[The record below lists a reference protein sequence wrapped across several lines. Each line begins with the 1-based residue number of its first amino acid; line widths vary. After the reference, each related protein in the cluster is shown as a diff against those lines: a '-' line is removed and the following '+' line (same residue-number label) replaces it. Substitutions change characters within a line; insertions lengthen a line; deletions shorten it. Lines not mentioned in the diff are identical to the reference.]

1 MSLNLLTDPAAVEA
15 AMDEYE
21 ALGGEAFRA
30 KYGFGKAKNWFVIR
44 AGKLYDSK
52 AIAGVAVG
60 KQHPDRGP
68 LSSNDFSGGE
78 TSVKRILEGLGFT
91 VWSSDATAP
100 FRSEEA
106 LAQVRTA
113 WGPEQ
118 SLVKYLAVW
127 RTPSGREL
135 ALQLTQESVRV
146 WTEILAPAD
155 VGSSTHYGPSET
167 RHSALNSNAPRLAQP
182 NPAWLTV
189 VDSPAALD
197 RLITWYADEA
207 VTELNLRAL
216 EELKANFKREMPGFK
231 SFAAPGQTYLEYERH
246 YKDELAA
253 LFRSEVLPLLAS
265 DLDDAS
271 AAALTTAYH
280 SILTRKLQAAGRPQN
295 LIGWQAVDRLKPL
308 DSKQSARLGRALNSL
323 LGEEGVAV
331 DRLDAF
337 IVEAGEAFREAGA
350 TGPLGIARFL
360 GSCALMLQDPNAF
373 VAIRTDLYELG
384 LRRLKDQKFP
394 AYNDEPD
401 RVRSALMLTEEVHDA
416 LTDAGWQPRDLI
428 DIQSFLWVS
437 LMYDGT
443 KEGSTMFAQT
453 MEAFLNRFREV
464 RETPFKTIPDLWSTM
479 TRLKNRLEVL
489 PSIQNRPEIKVDW
502 SLGKG
507 VWASVPWIALM
518 NERETTS
525 TQNGLYIVFLINR
538 DLSEIQLCL
547 AQGTTELVNEHKQSG
562 ALPILRARSDQYRA
576 LVPELASAGF
586 RLDDDIDL
594 GAEGWRAQS
603 YRAGC
608 VAHMPF
614 ATDDLPSDEV
624 LERVM
629 EALLQ
634 AYETALAG
642 RGEQP
647 DPESS
652 SNGRGEQPD
661 PESSSNVPYTIDDAI
676 KGLFL
681 EREEFERILAIW
693 KHKKNLVLQG
703 APGVGKSFIARRLA
717 YALMTQKDLSR
728 VEVVQFHQSYGYED
742 FIQGYRPTQDGG
754 FELRDGVFHRFCE
767 AARKRPGVPHVFIID
782 EINRG
787 NLSKIFGEL
796 MLLIEHDKRSSEWSA
811 RLAYASPDDAPFHVP
826 DNVWLLGMMNTA
838 DRSLSMVDYALRR
851 RFAFVTLKPEFM
863 SQAFG
868 AHLADAGVA
877 PDLISAIVQGMQEL
891 NIAIG
896 DDRINLGPGF
906 QIGHSF
912 FTPAADQ
919 AVGRAWFE
927 QVVET
932 EIRPL
937 LEEYWFDAPDRADE
951 WRLRLLS
958 HL

>member
-1 MSLNLLTDPAAVEA
+1 MNLNLLTDPAAVEA

-30 KYGFGKAKNWFVIR
+30 KYGFGKAKNWFVVR

-68 LSSNDFSGGE
+68 LAPKDFTGGE
-78 TSVKRILEGLGFT
+78 QTVKRVLEDLGFT

-106 LAQVRTA
+106 LAQVRAA

-118 SLVKYLAVW
+118 SLVKYMAVW

-135 ALQLTQESVRV
+135 ALQLEQESVRV
-146 WTEILAPAD
+146 WTEIQAPAAA
-155 VGSSTHYGPSET
+155 GSSTHYGPSET
-167 RHSALNSNAPRLAQP
+167 RHSALSANAPRLALPQ
-182 NPAWLTV
+182 PAWLTV
-189 VDSPAALD
+189 VDSPAAME
-197 RLITWYADEA
+197 RLLAWYADEPA
-207 VTELNLRAL
+207 TGLNLEAL
-216 EELKANFKREMPGFK
+216 EELKAVFKREMPDFQN
-231 SFAAPGQTYLEYERH
+231 FAEPGATYLEHERL

-253 LFRSEVLPLLAS
+253 LFRSEVLPLVAGE
-265 DLDDAS
+265 LDDAG

-280 SILTRKLQAAGRPQN
+280 GILTRKLQATGRPQN
-295 LIGWQAVDRLKPL
+295 MIGWQAVDRLKPV
-308 DSKQSARLGRALNSL
+308 DNSRSARLGQALNSL
-323 LGEEGVAV
+323 LGEAGVAV

-337 IVEAGEAFREAGA
+337 IVDAGEAFREAGA
-350 TGPLGIARFL
+350 TGAQGIARFL

-373 VAIRTDLYELG
+373 VAIRSDLYERG

-394 AYNDEPD
+394 TYSDEPG
-401 RVRSALMLTEEVHDA
+401 RVRTALMLTEAVHDA
-416 LTDAGWQPRDLI
+416 LAEAGWQPRDLI

-437 LMYDGT
+437 LMYDGAT
-443 KEGSTMFAQT
+443 EGSTIFAQT
-453 MEAFLNRFREV
+453 VEAFLSRFREV
-464 RETPFKTIPDLWSTM
+464 RETPFKTVPDLWTTM
-479 TRLKNRLEVL
+479 ARLKTSLEAL
-489 PSIQNRPEIKVDW
+489 PSIQSRPELQVDW

-507 VWASVPWIALM
+507 VWASVPWTAVM
-518 NERETTS
+518 DERETTS
-525 TQNGLYIVFLINR
+525 TQTGLYIVFLVSR
-538 DLSEIQLCL
+538 DLSEIHLCL
-547 AQGTTELVNEHKQSG
+547 MQGTTELVNEHKQSG

-576 LVPELASAGF
+576 LVPELASDGF

-603 YRAGC
+603 YKAGC

-614 ATDDLPSDEV
+614 ATDDLPSDEA
-624 LERVM
+624 LESVM
-629 EALLQ
+629 EALVQ
-634 AYETALAG
+634 AYETVLAG
-642 RGEQP
+642 RDEQP
-647 DPESS
+647 VPEAS
-652 SNGRGEQPD
+652 PIA
-661 PESSSNVPYTIDDAI
+661 PYTIDEAL

-681 EREEFERILAIW
+681 EREEFERILSIW
-693 KHKKNLVLQG
+693 KDKKNLVLQG

-717 YALMTQKDLSR
+717 YALMAQKDPSR

-742 FIQGYRPTQDGG
+742 FVQGYRPTQDGG
-754 FELRDGVFHRFCE
+754 FDLRDGVFHRFCE

-796 MLLIEHDKRSSEWSA
+796 MLLIEHDKRAAEWAA
-811 RLAYASPDDAPFHVP
+811 RLAYAEPEAEPFHVP
-826 DNVWLLGMMNTA
+826 ENVWLLGMMNTA
-838 DRSLSMVDYALRR
+838 DRSLSVVDYALRR
-851 RFAFVTLKPEFM
+851 RFAFVTLKPGFT
-863 SQAFG
+863 SLAFG
-868 AHLADAGVA
+868 THLAEAGVA

-891 NIAIG
+891 NVAIS
-896 DDRINLGPGF
+896 DDRVNLGPGF

-912 FTPAADQ
+912 FTPVAGQ
-919 AVGRAWFE
+919 AVGRGWFE
-927 QVVET
+927 RVVET